1 MSKVR
6 SEDVAH
12 MRHALRLA
20 ERALGSTAPNP
31 PVGCVILREGR
42 VVGRGWTQPGG
53 RPHAE
58 TMALAQAGSAAR
70 GATAYVTLEPC
81 AHHGQTPPC
90 ADALVAGQLA
100 RVVAAMMD
108 PDPRVAG
115 SGFAH
120 LEQHGVAVTRGVLE
134 ADAQALNA
142 GFVKRLTASRP
153 LVALKIAQTLDGRV
167 ADPNGNSRWITSA
180 DARRHAHLLR
190 TQYDAIMV
198 GIGTVLADDPLLTC
212 RLPGLEPRSPIRVV
226 LDSKLQLP
234 PDSQLARTAH
244 QYPVTVFT
252 LDQIGGADLT
262 AVGVVIERV
271 RHMENGVPAIA
282 AVLEVL
288 AGQGITRL
296 LVEGGPRLLA
306 SIVKSGFADLLH
318 LYRAP
323 VFLGAAGKPAIG
335 PAWQS
340 DLVSA
345 PRLRLLETT
354 HLGPDL
360 LETFSFA

>member
-1 MSKVR
+1 
-6 SEDVAH
+6 

-20 ERALGSTAPNP
+20 ERAQGSTAPNP
-31 PVGCVILREGR
+31 PVGCVIVRDGR
-42 VVGRGWTQPGG
+42 VVGRGWTQPAG

-58 TMALAQAGSAAR
+58 TVALAQAGSAAR

-90 ADALVAGQLA
+90 ANALADAQLA

-115 SGFAH
+115 AGFAH
-120 LEQHGVAVTRGVLE
+120 LEQRGIDVTRGVLE

-142 GFVKRLTASRP
+142 GFVTRVTASRP

-180 DARRHAHLLR
+180 EARRHAHWLR

-212 RLPGLEPRSPIRVV
+212 RLPGLEQRSPMRVI

-234 PDSQLARTAH
+234 VDSQLVRTAKEH
-244 QYPVTVFT
+244 PVVVFT
-252 LDQIGGADLT
+252 LDQTGGDHLAGK
-262 AVGVVIERV
+262 GVAIERIRQV
-271 RHMENGVPAIA
+271 ENGLAAIGT
-282 AVLEVL
+282 VLEAL
-288 AGQGITRL
+288 AGRGITRL

-323 VFLGAAGKPAIG
+323 IFLGAAGKPAIG

-345 PRLRLLETT
+345 PRLRLVETT
-354 HLGPDL
+354 QFGPDL

>member
-1 MSKVR
+1 
-6 SEDVAH
+6 

-31 PVGCVILREGR
+31 AVGCVIVREDR
-42 VVGRGWTQPGG
+42 LVGRGWTQPGG

-58 TMALAQAGSAAR
+58 AVALAQAGSAAF

-90 ADALVAGQLA
+90 ANALAEAQVA

-115 SGFAH
+115 AGFAH
-120 LEQHGVAVTRGVLE
+120 LEQRGIAVTRGVLE

-142 GFVKRLTASRP
+142 GFVRRVTASRP

-180 DARRHAHLLR
+180 EARRHGHLLR
-190 TQYDAIMV
+190 THYDAIMI

-212 RLPGLEPRSPIRVV
+212 RLPGLERRSPIRVV
-226 LDSKLQLP
+226 LDSKLRLP
-234 PDSQLARTAH
+234 PDSQLVRTA
-244 QYPVTVFT
+244 QECPVMVFT
-252 LDQIGGADLT
+252 RDQIGGGELA
-262 AVGVVIERV
+262 AKGVAIERV
-271 RHMENGVPAIA
+271 RQVENGIPAIA
-282 AVLEVL
+282 TVLEAL
-288 AGQGITRL
+288 ARHGITRL

-323 VFLGAAGKPAIG
+323 MFLGAAGKPAIG
-335 PAWQS
+335 HAWQS
-340 DLVSA
+340 DLMSA

-354 HLGPDL
+354 MLGPDL
-360 LETFSFA
+360 LETFSFS

>member
-1 MSKVR
+1 
-6 SEDVAH
+6 

-20 ERALGSTAPNP
+20 ERVLGSTAPNP
-31 PVGCVILREGR
+31 AVGCVIVREDR
-42 VVGRGWTQPGG
+42 LVGRGWTQPGG

-58 TMALAQAGSAAR
+58 AVALAQAGGAAF

-81 AHHGQTPPC
+81 AHQGQTPPC
-90 ADALVAGQLA
+90 ANAFAEAQVA

-115 SGFAH
+115 AGFAH
-120 LEQHGVAVTRGVLE
+120 LEQCGIAVTRGILE

-142 GFVKRLTASRP
+142 GFVRRVTASRP

-167 ADPNGNSRWITSA
+167 ADPNGNSRWITSVE
-180 DARRHAHLLR
+180 ARRHGHLLR
-190 TQYDAIMV
+190 THYDAIMI

-212 RLPGLEPRSPIRVV
+212 RLPGLERRSPIRVV
-226 LDSKLQLP
+226 LDSKLRLP
-234 PDSQLARTAH
+234 PDSQLVRTA
-244 QYPVTVFT
+244 QECPVMVFT
-252 LDQIGGADLT
+252 LDQIGGGELA
-262 AVGVVIERV
+262 AKGVTIERV
-271 RHMENGVPAIA
+271 RQVENGIPAIA
-282 AVLEVL
+282 AVLEAL
-288 AGQGITRL
+288 ARHGITRL

-323 VFLGAAGKPAIG
+323 MFLGAAGKPAIG
-335 PAWQS
+335 HAWQS
-340 DLVSA
+340 DLISA

-354 HLGPDL
+354 MLGPDL
-360 LETFSFA
+360 LETFSFS

>member
-1 MSKVR
+1 
-6 SEDVAH
+6 

-31 PVGCVILREGR
+31 AVGCIIVREGR

-58 TMALAQAGSAAR
+58 TVALAQAGSAAR

-90 ADALVAGQLA
+90 ANALVDAELA
-100 RVVAAMMD
+100 RVVAAMVD

-115 SGFAH
+115 CGFAH
-120 LEQHGVAVTRGVLE
+120 LEQHGLAVTRGVLE
-134 ADAQALNA
+134 SDALALNA
-142 GFVKRLTASRP
+142 GFVQRVTASRP
-153 LVALKIAQTLDGRV
+153 LVALKIAQTMDGRV

-180 DARRHAHLLR
+180 EARRHAHLLR
-190 TQYDAIMV
+190 SQYDAIMV

-212 RLPGLEPRSPIRVV
+212 RLPGLEQRSPIRVV
-226 LDSKLQLP
+226 LDSRLQLP
-234 PDSQLARTAH
+234 PDSQLVRTAQEH
-244 QYPVTVFT
+244 SVIVFT
-252 LDQIGGADLT
+252 LEQAGGDNLA
-262 AVGVVIERV
+262 ASGVAIERLRQV
-271 RHMENGVPAIA
+271 ESGLPSIG
-282 AVLEVL
+282 AVLDAL
-288 AGQGITRL
+288 ARRGITRL

-306 SIVKSGFADLLH
+306 SIVKSGFAGLLH

-323 VFLGAAGKPAIG
+323 IFLGAAGKSAIG
-335 PAWQS
+335 NAWQS

-360 LETFSFA
+360 LETFSFS

>member
-1 MSKVR
+1 
-6 SEDVAH
+6 

-31 PVGCVILREGR
+31 AVGCVIVQAGW

-58 TMALAQAGSAAR
+58 TVALAQAGSAAID
-70 GATAYVTLEPC
+70 ATAYVTLEPC

-90 ADALVAGQLA
+90 ANALVDAQLA
-100 RVVAAMMD
+100 RVVAAMID

-120 LEQHGVAVTRGVLE
+120 LEQHGLAVTRGVLE
-134 ADAQALNA
+134 PDAQALNA
-142 GFVKRLTASRP
+142 GFVHRVTASRP

-167 ADPNGNSRWITSA
+167 ADPNGNSRWITSQE
-180 DARRHAHLLR
+180 ARRHAHLLR

-198 GIGTVLADDPLLTC
+198 GIGTVLVDDPLLTC
-212 RLPGLEPRSPIRVV
+212 RLPGLEQRSPMRVV

-234 PDSQLARTAH
+234 PDSQLVRTAREH
-244 QYPVTVFT
+244 PVTVFT
-252 LDQIGGADLT
+252 SDHSGGGDL
-262 AVGVVIERV
+262 AASGVAIERV
-271 RHMENGVPAIA
+271 RQLENGLPAIGT
-282 AVLEVL
+282 VLEVL
-288 AGQGITRL
+288 ARRGITRL

-306 SIVKSGFADLLH
+306 SIVKSGFADLLY

-323 VFLGAAGKPAIG
+323 MLLGAAGMSAIG
-335 PAWQS
+335 HAWQS

-345 PRLRLLETT
+345 PRLRLLEMT

-360 LETFSFA
+360 LETFCFS

>member
-1 MSKVR
+1 
-6 SEDVAH
+6 

-31 PVGCVILREGR
+31 AVGCIIVREGR

-58 TMALAQAGSAAR
+58 TVALAQAGNAAR

-90 ADALVAGQLA
+90 ANALADAQLA

-115 SGFAH
+115 AGFAH
-120 LEQHGVAVTRGVLE
+120 LEQRGVAVTRGVLE
-134 ADAQALNA
+134 PEAGALNA
-142 GFVKRLTASRP
+142 GFVKRVTASRP

-180 DARRHAHLLR
+180 EARRHAHLLR
-190 TQYDAIMV
+190 THYDAIMV

-212 RLPGLEPRSPIRVV
+212 RLPGLERRSPIRVI

-234 PDSQLARTAH
+234 PDSQLASTA
-244 QYPVTVFT
+244 QEYPVIAFT
-252 LDQIGGADLT
+252 LDQTGGGDL
-262 AVGVVIERV
+262 AARGVAIERV
-271 RHMENGVPAIA
+271 RQVENGLPAIGT
-282 AVLEVL
+282 VLESL
-288 AGQGITRL
+288 ARRGITRL

-306 SIVKSGFADLLH
+306 SVVKSGFADLLH

-323 VFLGAAGKPAIG
+323 MFLGAAGKPAIG
-335 PAWQS
+335 HAWQS
-340 DLVSA
+340 DLISA

-354 HLGPDL
+354 NLGPDM
-360 LETFSFA
+360 LETFSFS

>member
-1 MSKVR
+1 
-6 SEDVAH
+6 

-31 PVGCVILREGR
+31 AVGCVIVRDGR

-58 TMALAQAGSAAR
+58 TVALAQAGSAAR
-70 GATAYVTLEPC
+70 DATAYVTLEPC
-81 AHHGQTPPC
+81 AHHGHTPPC
-90 ADALVAGQLA
+90 ANALVSAQLA
-100 RVVAAMMD
+100 RVVASMVD

-115 SGFAH
+115 AGFAY
-120 LEQHGVAVTRGVLE
+120 LEQRGIEVTRGVLE
-134 ADAQALNA
+134 EDAQALNA
-142 GFVKRLTASRP
+142 GFVKRVTASRP

-167 ADPNGNSRWITSA
+167 ADPDGNSRWITSVE
-180 DARRHAHLLR
+180 ARRHAHWLR
-190 TQYDAIMV
+190 TQYDAIMA
-198 GIGTVLADDPLLTC
+198 GIGTVLTDDPLLTC
-212 RLPGLEPRSPIRVV
+212 RLPGLEQRSPIRVV

-234 PDSQLARTAH
+234 PDSQLVRTAKEH
-244 QYPVTVFT
+244 PVVVFT
-252 LDQIGGADLT
+252 LDETGDDYLAGK
-262 AVGVVIERV
+262 GVTIERV
-271 RHMENGVPAIA
+271 QKLENGLPAIG
-282 AVLEVL
+282 AVLEAL
-288 AGQGITRL
+288 ARRGITRL

-323 VFLGAAGKPAIG
+323 IFLGAAGKPAIG

-340 DLVSA
+340 DLLSA

-354 HLGPDL
+354 YLGPDL
-360 LETFSFA
+360 LETFSFS